1 MFIKGWLRHL
11 PVTTLVVLLCSP
23 LQAANEPMAR
33 LFYTPQERARLDT
46 IRLSGMEPL
55 RSTTNQESIT
65 AKTVTLSG
73 ILKKRQGGLRA
84 WVNGK
89 PLDASATDLPVRAG
103 RDLTEQNQLPLL
115 LPGGLTADPK
125 VGQVVNLIN
134 GELTES
140 YQQPLES
147 PSPTAETVSSPPLD
161 SEDASDGRV
170 TD

>member
-1 MFIKGWLRHL
+1 MFIKGWLQQL
-11 PVTTLVVLLCSP
+11 PVITLISLLCSP
-23 LQAANEPMAR
+23 LQAANEPTAR

-46 IRLSGMEPL
+46 IRLSGIETL
-55 RSTTNQESIT
+55 RSTTDQDSIT

-125 VGQVVNLIN
+125 VGQVVNLLN
-134 GELTES
+134 GELTEG
-140 YQQPLES
+140 YQQPWES
-147 PSPTAETVSSPPLD
+147 PPLTADTVSSPPVD
-161 SEDASDGRV
+161 SEDTPDEQV

>member
-11 PVTTLVVLLCSP
+11 SVIILVGLLCSP

-46 IRLSGMEPL
+46 IRLSGMETL

-89 PLDASATDLPVRAG
+89 PLHASATDLPVRAG